1 MIVNKYSNGGGGGSY
16 TLPTATAS
24 RLGGVK
30 IGNGVNV
37 ANDGK
42 ISVDSY
48 TLPAATDNTLGGV
61 KVGSGVN
68 VDTAGTISVNAY
80 TLPAAT
86 SEVLGGVKIG
96 SGVNVD
102 TAGTIS
108 VNAYTLPA
116 ASSEVL
122 GGVKIGSGLTVDSAG
137 TISVSGGTSGG
148 GIEKVNALPQSAE
161 EGDVV
166 WLNGETKT
174 GYTILCAESDGGWPW
189 ELDREVIS
197 VNGST
202 DGYLFRLGDIFV
214 PGRWSGMFLNLLM
227 RVRLNENDYP
237 ILDVIDLTGE
247 NTIAPGPDAVSM
259 ESGVT
264 FPMKGCLYVYDG
276 GMWKAKP
283 EFEWEYNATEA
294 PAIVNKIYKGI
305 EEFGID
311 DFVIRYKVGGRY
323 PAREF
328 KCYSGAH
335 YGLDF
340 KCSDCKI

>member
-1 MIVNKYSNGGGGGSY
+1 MIVNKFNGNGGGGGSY
-16 TLPTATAS
+16 TLPTATSS

-30 IGNGVNV
+30 IGEGINV
-37 ANDGK
+37 QND
-42 ISVDSY
+42 
-48 TLPAATDNTLGGV
+48 
-61 KVGSGVN
+61 
-68 VDTAGTISVNAY
+68 GTISV
-80 TLPAAT
+80 T
-86 SEVLGGVKIG
+86 
-96 SGVNVD
+96 
-102 TAGTIS
+102 
-108 VNAYTLPA
+108 
-116 ASSEVL
+116 
-122 GGVKIGSGLTVDSAG
+122 
-137 TISVSGGTSGG
+137 GGTGG
-148 GIEKVNALPQSAE
+148 GIEKVNVLPQSAE

-174 GYTILCAESDGGWPW
+174 GYTILCAESDAGWPW
-189 ELDREVIS
+189 ELDRVVIS

-202 DGYLFRLGDIFV
+202 DGYRLRLGDAFV
-214 PGRWSGMFLNLLM
+214 PGRWGNKFTGLLM
-227 RVRLNENDYP
+227 RVRLNEDDYP

-264 FPMKGCLYVYDG
+264 FPMKGCLYVYGG

-294 PAIVNKIYKGI
+294 PAIIDKIYKGI
-305 EEFGID
+305 EEFGLD
-311 DFVIRYKVGGRY
+311 DFVIRYKLGGRY

-340 KCSDCKI
+340 KCSDDRSGDWGNLSVFAYRLEKNGNFSDQVGEQSISVDSTIRGWIPNTKLEAVTQAQYDALVSGGTVDSNVLYVIV